1 MSYFDD
7 NEDRI
12 IYGGHRRPSRDT
24 IRKGYQSPP
33 GHNGGSQARPRDPA
47 TRGVKAEPGSE
58 LARARQAAHR
68 AFDPLWQSGKMTRS
82 NAYTDLARRLNLTKA
97 ECHMVL
103 FDVATCRR
111 VVEMFLTDDF
121 EDITP

>member
-1 MSYFDD
+1 MAGSGGCAMTS
-7 NEDRI
+7 EHRIDR
-12 IYGGHRRPSRDT
+12 RT
-24 IRKGYQSPP
+24 IRKCYNSAP

-82 NAYTDLARRLNLTKA
+82 NAYTELARRLNLTKA

-121 EDITP
+121 ESLE

>member
-1 MSYFDD
+1 MTS
-7 NEDRI
+7 EHRIDR
-12 IYGGHRRPSRDT
+12 RT

-82 NAYTDLARRLNLTKA
+82 NAYTELARRLNLTKA
-97 ECHMVL
+97 ECHVVL

-121 EDITP
+121 ESLE